1 MVKKLHEAVDK
12 NKKLILDAYEYIWKN
27 PETGYKEVKTSKY
40 LEDAF
45 EALGYDIVRAGDIP
59 GFYTV
64 LDTGRPGPE
73 ILVMGELDSLVCN
86 DHPECDKETG
96 AVHSCGHCA
105 QAAALLGIAAALKE
119 PGVLDEM
126 SGRIRLCGVPA
137 EELIEVE
144 FRSQLKKKGIIKYY
158 GGKTEFLY
166 RGYFND
172 VDMAFMVHTTPGDF
186 SVRKGSVG
194 FVIKNASYKG
204 EAAHAG
210 GKPHAGRNALYAANA
225 GLASVNAIRETFQ
238 EKDQV
243 RVHPIITCGGDVVNA
258 IPALVKIE
266 SYVRAN
272 NFDAIKEVNAKMN
285 RALIGGALSLGTHI
299 EIDDMHGYSPL
310 VNDDN
315 MITLSKDA
323 AELIFPERPF
333 SCDYTTIR
341 TGSTDMGD
349 ISMVMPAV
357 HPYMPGAK
365 GNSHSNHYIIEDPYM
380 ACVDSAKWQVGM
392 LYLLLKDNAERAKKI
407 KAEFKAPF
415 ASIDE
420 FIKYI
425 DTFEMSGERITYNED
440 GTASVI
446 LSTR

>member
-1 MVKKLHEAVDK
+1 MIEKLRAAVDK
-12 NKKLILDAYEYIWKN
+12 NKQLIMDAYDYIWKN

-45 EALGYDIVRAGDIP
+45 EALGYDVKRAGDIP

-64 LDTGRPGPE
+64 LNTGRPGPE
-73 ILVMGELDSLVCN
+73 VLVLGELDSLICY
-86 DHPECDKETG
+86 DHPSADPKTG

-119 PGVLDEM
+119 PGALDEM
-126 SGRIRLCGVPA
+126 CGRIRLCGVPA

-144 FRSQLKKKGIIKYY
+144 FRSDLKKKGIIKYY

-166 RGYFND
+166 RGYFD
-172 VDMAFMVHTTPGDF
+172 GVDIAFMVHTTPGAF

-194 FVIKNASYKG
+194 FLIKEVAYKG
-204 EAAHAG
+204 IASHAG
-210 GKPHAGRNALYAANA
+210 GSPQVGRNALYAANA
-225 GLASVNAIRETFQ
+225 GLASVNSIRETFM

-243 RVHPIITCGGDVVNA
+243 RVHPIITMGGTAVNS

-272 NFDAIKEVNAKMN
+272 NFEAIKETSDKMN

-310 VNDDN
+310 LNDDN
-315 MITLSKDA
+315 MITLSKNA
-323 AELIFPERPF
+323 ANAMFPDREF
-333 SCDYTTIR
+333 NCDYTTIG

-349 ISMVMPAV
+349 VSMLIPSV

-365 GNSHSNHYIIEDPYM
+365 GVSHSNHYIIEDPEM
-380 ACVDSAKWQVGM
+380 ACVDSAKWQVAM
-392 LYLLLKDNAERAKKI
+392 LYLLLKDNAQYGKKVVE
-407 KAEFKAPF
+407 EFRPTF
-415 ASIDE
+415 ASKDE

-440 GTASVI
+440 GTAKII
-446 LSTR
+446 LK